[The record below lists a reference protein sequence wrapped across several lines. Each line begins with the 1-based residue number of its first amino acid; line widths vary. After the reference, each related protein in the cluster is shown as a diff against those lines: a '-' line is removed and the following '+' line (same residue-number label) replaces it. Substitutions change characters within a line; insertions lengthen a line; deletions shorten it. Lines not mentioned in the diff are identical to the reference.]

1 MNVSMTT
8 ISPHGI
14 LGTAFN
20 ITSMITEVSFTMR
33 GYGILDGLIT
43 VHLMKGVSFSV
54 DSSKPSNH

>member
-20 ITSMITEVSFTMR
+20 TTSMITEVSFTMR
-33 GYGILDGLIT
+33 G
-43 VHLMKGVSFSV
+43 
-54 DSSKPSNH
+54 